1 MKMLLYICLV
11 LGVWRGVTGK
21 HVVCS
26 KPTHQVCNT
35 IGDATF
41 PKTEADFDQI
51 CNELIKHLDCL
62 EDYSNKCVFN
72 GDLQLLSGMRDVVED
87 ACRNDSSLHLRI
99 FQNLGCFHE
108 VIRYDTEAC
117 NNYRRDKSS
126 TALKY
131 ILNYK
136 PELRHEKDNYK
147 LWTPFLCIMQ
157 SLEMV

>member
-87 ACRNDSSLHLRI
+87 ACRNDSSLHLQCSR
-99 FQNLGCFHE
+99 
-108 VIRYDTEAC
+108 
-117 NNYRRDKSS
+117 
-126 TALKY
+126 LKWCESPLY
-131 ILNYK
+131 PGIDADLMLETSYSK
-136 PELRHEKDNYK
+136 WLEELAPVQAKTVLR
-147 LWTPFLCIMQ
+147 CQ
-157 SLEMV
+157 